1 MCATSENRSTPDQ
14 TDSGSADFD
23 IQTLSESF
31 PVSSVLNICDCAAV
45 GGVGSMDR
53 RDVLKV
59 SLATAAA
66 IGTSSKRAAT
76 ADPGF
81 KADADGQTGAAGQ
94 DKQPV
99 LASVYDF
106 EAEAKRK
113 LSLPAWEYF
122 SCGSADEITL
132 RRNHE
137 ALDTIQL
144 KPRVLVDVTRID
156 TSCTLLGHAMQHP
169 ILLAPASSHLL
180 AHPDAEVAT
189 ARGAGEA
196 KAIMVASTVSNRSIE
211 EICKAASEPVWFQLY
226 VDDDRK
232 EVQKL
237 IERAEAAGCKALCIT
252 ADIPLPYARNREERI
267 RAEAP
272 TLPFPNLGTEAKPG
286 GGGGRTRRHF
296 NWVDLAWI
304 QSFAKTP
311 IILKGILNPDDAD
324 EAAKRGVAAIVVSN
338 HGGRVLD
345 TEPATI
351 EVLPAVVDRVA
362 GRVPVLFDSGIRRG
376 TDILKGLGYGASA
389 VMIGRPY
396 LYGLS
401 VAGAD
406 GIRDV
411 VNILRSELEVAMAM
425 TGRTHL
431 NEIDRTIFWKSRDY
445 SS

>member
-1 MCATSENRSTPDQ
+1 
-14 TDSGSADFD
+14 
-23 IQTLSESF
+23 
-31 PVSSVLNICDCAAV
+31 
-45 GGVGSMDR
+45 MDR
-53 RDVLKV
+53 REVLKA
-59 SLATAAA
+59 SLASAASIGISSKCAAA
-66 IGTSSKRAAT
+66 SDAGSTSAS
-76 ADPGF
+76 
-81 KADADGQTGAAGQ
+81 DGQTSAAQ
-94 DKQPV
+94 DPQPV

-106 EAEAKRK
+106 EAAAKRK

-122 SCGSADEITL
+122 NSGSADEITL
-132 RRNHE
+132 RRNRE
-137 ALDTIQL
+137 ALDAVLL
-144 KPRVLVDVTRID
+144 KPRVLVDVTKID
-156 TSCTLLGHAMQHP
+156 TTCTLLGHTMPHP
-169 ILLAPASSHLL
+169 ILLAPTSSHLL

-189 ARGAGEA
+189 ARGAGLA
-196 KAIMVASTVSNRSIE
+196 NATMVASTVSNRSIE
-211 EICKAASEPVWFQLY
+211 EICNAASEPVWFQLY

-232 EVQKL
+232 EVQTL

-252 ADIPLPYARNREERI
+252 ADIPLTYARNREEHI
-267 RAEAP
+267 RAQAP
-272 TLPFPNLGTEAKPG
+272 MLPFPNLGTEAKPG

-296 NWVDLAWI
+296 NWADLAWI
-304 QSFAKTP
+304 QSFAKVP

-389 VMIGRPY
+389 VLIGRPY

-401 VAGAD
+401 VEGPE

-411 VNILRSELEVAMAM
+411 VHILRSELEVAMAL
-425 TGRTHL
+425 TGRTRL
-431 NEIDRTIFWKSRDY
+431 DQIDRTIFWKSRDY